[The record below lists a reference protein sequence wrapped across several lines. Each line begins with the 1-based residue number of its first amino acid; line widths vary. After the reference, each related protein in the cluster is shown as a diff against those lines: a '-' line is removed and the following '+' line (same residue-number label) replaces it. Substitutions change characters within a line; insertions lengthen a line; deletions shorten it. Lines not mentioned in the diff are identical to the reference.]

1 MLRHLYIRDFAIV
14 QELSL
19 ELEPGMTA
27 LTGETGAGKSILLD
41 AIGLCLGDRADS
53 GAVASDAERSEVVA
67 GFDVAGNPAARDW
80 LAEHELTAGDDCLL
94 RRVLQRNGR
103 SQGFINGRPV
113 PAQLLDALGRHLVDI
128 HGQHAHQSLLRP
140 DPQRELLDRYAG
152 LGGQLR
158 EVAAAH
164 RACRELRSAIADLEG
179 GQDSYQ
185 DRLELLRFQVGE
197 LEGLALGPDELSE
210 LDAEQRR
217 LASAGQLIQACQGA
231 LAALYD
237 DEAAAQSLVAGAAR
251 RLEEFADVD
260 PQLAEAVRMFRD
272 AEVQLQ
278 EGCESLR
285 RFADHLELDPE
296 RLAFV
301 EERLGAVHDMA
312 RKYRVRPEELPE
324 RLEQLRTELEA
335 LDGAGE
341 QLARLRAELRQR
353 EDDYTQAAERLRA
366 ARLKAGARLAEKV
379 TGVIRE
385 LGMPGG
391 ELIVAVE
398 PRPLERATAHGLDD
412 IRLDVRS
419 NPDRPPGPLAKVAS
433 GGELSRIGL
442 ALEVATAGTARI
454 PTLIFDEADA
464 GIGGGV
470 AEVVGRKLRELG
482 EAHQV
487 LCVTHLPQVAAQA
500 HHQFRV
506 LKQLRDGRT
515 RTSVE
520 GLADSERLEEIAR
533 MLGGVEITDHSLN
546 HAREMLARAG

>member
-1 MLRHLYIRDFAIV
+1 MLRHLYVRDFAIV

-19 ELEPGMTA
+19 ELDAGMSA

-41 AIGLCLGDRADS
+41 AIGLCLGDRADT
-53 GAVASDAERSEVVA
+53 GAVASDAERSEITA
-67 GFDVAGNPAARDW
+67 GFDVADNAAAREW
-80 LAEHELTAGDDCLL
+80 LAEHDLAADDDCLL
-94 RRVLQRNGR
+94 RRVVQRNGR

-113 PAQLLDALGRHLVDI
+113 PLQMLDALGRHLVDI
-128 HGQHAHQSLLRP
+128 HGQHAHQSLLRA
-140 DPQRELLDRYAG
+140 DPQRELLDAYAG
-152 LGGQLR
+152 LGGLLE

-164 RACRELRSAIADLEG
+164 RACRELRAAIAELEG
-179 GQDSYQ
+179 DQDSYQ
-185 DRLELLRFQVGE
+185 DRLDLLRFQVGE
-197 LEGLALGPDELSE
+197 LESLALGPDELAE
-210 LDAEQRR
+210 LDSEQRR

-237 DEAAAQSLVAGAAR
+237 DDAAAQSLVAGATR
-251 RLEEFADVD
+251 RLEAFTEVD
-260 PQLAEAVRMFRD
+260 PQLADAVRLFGE

-278 EGCESLR
+278 EGCETLR

-301 EERLGAVHDMA
+301 EQRLEAVHDMA

-324 RLEQLRTELEA
+324 RLDQLRAELEA

-341 QLARLRAELRQR
+341 RLAGLRAELGER
-353 EDDYTQAAERLRA
+353 EQQYAAAAGRLSDARRQAA
-366 ARLKAGARLAEKV
+366 AELSDKV
-379 TGVIRE
+379 TTLIRE

-398 PRPLERATAHGLDD
+398 PRPADRPAPHGLDD
-412 IRLDVRS
+412 VRLDVRS
-419 NPDRPPGPLAKVAS
+419 NPDRPAGPLAKVAS

-442 ALEVATAGTARI
+442 ALEVATARTARI

-506 LKQLRDGRT
+506 AKQLSDGRT
-515 RTSVE
+515 RTSVDP
-520 GLADSERLEEIAR
+520 LADTERLEEIAR
-533 MLGGVEITDHSLN
+533 MLGGVEITEHTLN

>member
-19 ELEPGMTA
+19 ELEAGMSA

-53 GAVASDAERSEVVA
+53 GAVASDADRSELVA
-67 GFDVAGNPAARDW
+67 GFDVADNPAARDW
-80 LAEHELTAGDDCLL
+80 LAEHELGADDDCLL
-94 RRVLQRNGR
+94 RRVVQRNGR

-113 PAQLLDALGRHLVDI
+113 PAQMLDTLGRHLVDI

-140 DPQRELLDRYAG
+140 DPQRELLDHYAG
-152 LGGQLR
+152 LDAQLR

-164 RACRELRSAIADLEG
+164 RACRELRSAIAELEG

-197 LEGLALGPDELSE
+197 LEGLALGPGELAE

-217 LASAGQLIQACQGA
+217 LASAGQLIGACQGA

-237 DEAAAQSLVAGAAR
+237 DDAAAQSLVAGAAR
-251 RLEEFADVD
+251 ALEEFADVD
-260 PQLAEAVRMFRD
+260 PQLVEAVRMFRD

-301 EERLGAVHDMA
+301 EERLSAVHDMA

-324 RLEQLRTELEA
+324 RLTRLRAELEA

-341 QLARLRAELRQR
+341 RLGQLRGKLEQR
-353 EDDYTQAAERLRA
+353 ERQYSEAAERLSRA
-366 ARLKAGARLAEKV
+366 RREAAAELSRKV
-379 TGVIRE
+379 TALIRE

-398 PRPLERATAHGLDD
+398 ARPPERAAAHGLDD
-412 IRLDVRS
+412 VRLDVRS
-419 NPDRPPGPLAKVAS
+419 NPDRPAGPLAKVAS

-442 ALEVATAGTARI
+442 ALEVATAGSARI

-506 LKQLRDGRT
+506 AKQLAGGRT
-515 RTSVE
+515 RTSVDP
-520 GLADSERLEEIAR
+520 LADTQRLDEIAR
-533 MLGGVEITDHSLN
+533 MLGGVEITEHTLN